1 MTQFEELL
9 KALLNEGV
17 EFVVIGGLAA
27 NIHGVTVP
35 TYDIDICYNRSP
47 ENLKRLARAL
57 HPLNPTVRAPKDP
70 PFRADEATLKAGLN
84 FTLETRLGDINI
96 LGEVGRIG
104 FYKEAEHASS
114 EVSMFGLKVRVMSIN
129 ALIKSK
135 KFAGRKKDE
144 EMILQLEAMKEM
156 REKKEIN
163 FIEHP
168 FSYRIHYQAYETL

>member
-35 TYDIDICYNRSP
+35 TYDIHICYNRSP
-47 ENLKRLARAL
+47 ENLQRLARTL
-57 HPLNPTVRAPKDP
+57 HPLNPTLRGAPKDL

-84 FTLETRLGDINI
+84 FTFETRLGDIDI
-96 LGEVGRIG
+96 LGEVGGVG
-104 FYKEAEHASS
+104 FHKEAEQASS

-156 REKKEIN
+156 REKKK
-163 FIEHP
+163 
-168 FSYRIHYQAYETL
+168 